1 MSVAASEA
9 VRYAAA
15 TLACVGLASCDQ
27 FARVGIS
34 EVEPPDPPTL
44 PSLDAGGGHDAAVT
58 PEVDAGMIADAA
70 IDPRADCPDVEIA
83 VCNPVTNEGC
93 SAGLGQQCGI
103 DLVSYLTGYC
113 VFTAPPALG
122 MPDECLN
129 TGVTESCPAAFT
141 CFAGKCHRI
150 CLCDA
155 DCDPGQLCSEPIDA
169 TGFSVCREP

>member
-1 MSVAASEA
+1 MSVTAS
-9 VRYAAA
+9 AAA
-15 TLACVGLASCDQ
+15 RLLAAALACLALASCDQ
-27 FARVGIS
+27 FARVGI
-34 EVEPPDPPTL
+34 EDVEPSDPPPI
-44 PSLDAGGGHDAAVT
+44 PSVDAGGGPDAAMT
-58 PEVDAGMIADAA
+58 PEVDAAAMTDAA

-93 SAGLGQQCGI
+93 SAALGQQCGI
-103 DLVSYLTGYC
+103 DLVSHLTGYC

-129 TGVTESCPAAFT
+129 TGVTESCPIQFT

-155 DCDPGQLCSEPIDA
+155 DCDPGLSCSEPIDS
-169 TGFSVCREP
+169 TGFNVCREP